1 MRDDFPTK
9 IKDALGRR
17 VGLLCS
23 NPDCVMATVGPH
35 TNPALVTNLGVA
47 AHITAASPNG
57 PRFNANLSANER
69 SAIGNGIWLCQT
81 CAKLIDSDSPKYSVE
96 VLERWKKRAETNAG
110 ERLNKQLSGNDKCEV
125 GTAENREAIKQNGCY
140 EKTIDGYTVRYFLE
154 GDNLHVEQE
163 LANGSIG
170 YYILDSNGN
179 IVGHKLPYALQE
191 YSVEIDPSLV
201 LNRIEVA
208 LPDGALKE
216 TILMKWGKKAVLVW
230 DSKRRLVDMHFEK
243 GCRIDNIRKVFVIE
257 PPQFSK

>member
-1 MRDDFPTK
+1 
-9 IKDALGRR
+9 
-17 VGLLCS
+17 
-23 NPDCVMATVGPH
+23 MATVGPH